1 MKFEELKSP
10 YDLEKFIKEW
20 GSNPEEGPYDFGE
33 VFALLSAC
41 LDNLKKYALEAEIEE
56 IPEYLTDEQANFIK
70 RMAAYIPAR

>member
-1 MKFEELKSP
+1 MKFEEVKSP

-41 LDNLKKYALEAEIEE
+41 LDNLKKYALEAEIED
-56 IPEYLTDEQANFIK
+56 IPEYLTDEQAKFIK
-70 RMAAYIPAR
+70 KMADYIPAM